1 MMHRLLCLLAVA
13 ALSACHDPQPVQPAA
28 AATPSGTPQAAQA
41 GQAKSAKPALQ
52 VKAKPPAVK
61 KRPNKRILR
70 PKPVSK
76 ASNGIVWG
84 PGWANWDEG
93 LKAAKA
99 QKKPICL
106 VLYADWCPRCKD
118 LAPVFEQ
125 GEVADLSKQMVM
137 VKQNIDE
144 RPAWLKDYEAL
155 GKYVPRVFFFDAEG
169 NILDG
174 LTSSNPRFPY
184 FYTPAGRKALAESM
198 RKAIKQG

>member
-1 MMHRLLCLLAVA
+1 MCGLIACTDAPPVA
-13 ALSACHDPQPVQPAA
+13 PAA
-28 AATPSGTPQAAQA
+28 ASTPSAAAAPSKSAPPKVKRKPAAQVR
-41 GQAKSAKPALQ
+41 AKT
-52 VKAKPPAVK
+52 
-61 KRPNKRILR
+61 RPNKHILK
-70 PKPVSK
+70 PKQVSSK
-76 ASNGIVWG
+76 RKVIEWG
-84 PGWANWDEG
+84 EGWANWDAG

-99 QKKPICL
+99 EKKPICL

-118 LAPVFEQ
+118 LAPVFET
-125 GEVADLSKQMVM
+125 GEVAELRKKMVM

-155 GKYVPRVFFFDAEG
+155 GKYVPRVFFFDADG

-198 RKAIKQG
+198 RKALGKG